1 MAEQVKGLYLLPL
14 HSSALRSVQIRG
26 QFDPR
31 SALLVTLACKGKDK
45 AQRFLGTAQECS
57 LAERSA
63 LGWARRDMHEE
74 RKRRTLLPGGPFK
87 REIV

>member
-1 MAEQVKGLYLLPL
+1 MTYASFAFK
-14 HSSALRSVQIRG
+14 A
-26 QFDPR
+26 R
-31 SALLVTLACKGKDK
+31 SAQSKSGVSSIRDRRCCVTLACKGKDK